1 MNEIEDI
8 GLIFW
13 PFIGLFVVLFFLS
26 GIRIIKEWE
35 RAPVLRLGRY
45 LGLKGPGIIYII
57 PLIDRIP
64 VKVSLRIQTIPF
76 SSEQT
81 LTKDNVPVNVDAVMY
96 AKVIDPE
103 KAILNIED
111 YQSASRWAAQTTLR
125 EVIGRIELQ
134 ELLSHREMVGQE
146 LRKIIDEKTEEWG
159 VKVISVEIRDV
170 IIPGILQDAMSRQAQ
185 AERER
190 MARVTLA
197 KAEWQAA
204 ELMMKA
210 SQIYA
215 KNRIALMLRWMNMLY
230 EIGQQPGTNTLIF
243 IPANIPEAG
252 IPFSIFGLKGL
263 KELIEEKGKEAK
275 KEG

>member
-1 MNEIEDI
+1 MED
-8 GLIFW
+8 LELMPYIFW
-13 PFIGLFVVLFFLS
+13 SFLGLFIIVFFLS

-35 RAPVLRLGRY
+35 RAPILRLGRY
-45 LGLKGPGIIYII
+45 IGLKGPGIIYVI

-64 VKVSLRIQTIPF
+64 NKISLRIQTISF

-96 AKVIDPE
+96 VKVIDPE
-103 KAILNIED
+103 KAILNIENY
-111 YQSASRWAAQTTLR
+111 YQASLWAAQTTLR

-159 VKVISVEIRDV
+159 IKVISVEVKDV
-170 IIPGILQDAMSRQAQ
+170 IIPQILQDAMSRQAQ

-190 MARVTLA
+190 QARITLA

-204 ELMMKA
+204 ELMLKA
-210 SQIYA
+210 AQLYEEN
-215 KNRIALMLRWMNMLY
+215 KTALLLRWMNMIY

-243 IPANIPEAG
+243 VPTNIPEAG
-252 IPFSIFGLKGL
+252 PSINILGVKGL
-263 KELIEEKGKEAK
+263 EELSKDNK
-275 KEG
+275 KSNT

>member
-1 MNEIEDI
+1 MGELE
-8 GLIFW
+8 LISYMFW
-13 PFIGLFVVLFFLS
+13 SFLGLFLLFFILS
-26 GIRIIKEWE
+26 GIRVIKEWE

-45 LGLKGPGIIYII
+45 VGLKGPGIIYII

-64 VKVSLRIQTIPF
+64 CKVSLRIQTIPF

-96 AKVIDPE
+96 VKVIDPE
-103 KAILNIED
+103 KAILNIENY
-111 YQSASRWAAQTTLR
+111 YQASLWAAQTTLR

-159 VKVISVEIRDV
+159 IKVISVEIKDV
-170 IIPGILQDAMSRQAQ
+170 IIPQILQDAMSRQAQ

-190 MARVTLA
+190 QARITLA

-204 ELMMKA
+204 ELMIKA
-210 SQIYA
+210 AQLYE
-215 KNRIALMLRWMNMLY
+215 KNKTALLLRWMNMIY

-243 IPANIPEAG
+243 VPSNIPEVGPSIG
-252 IPFSIFGLKGL
+252 ILGLKS
-263 KELIEEKGKEAK
+263 IEELTK
-275 KEG
+275 KDKNTNT